1 MLRKAC
7 ESKPALVFDLT
18 LSNYSFE
25 NYMCKEKPT
34 HVGGFS
40 KEKA

>member
-7 ESKPALVFDLT
+7 ESKPALVFKLIP
-18 LSNYSFE
+18 SNYSFE
-25 NYMCKEKPT
+25 SYMCKEKPT

-40 KEKA
+40 KEEA